1 MPPIPAMPTSR
12 WIMIGAAVVFVGALL
27 ASGALSSSEAELT
40 AATMTVTRRDFQVTH
55 VEAGEIRA
63 AKDEKIVAPRVRGQ
77 LKITHLY
84 PEGARVE
91 VGDLIL
97 QFDREQHAQE
107 VKDNAGRL
115 EQAKEDMR
123 KTLAQQSRKRAA
135 LVMQVEQQTA
145 SRDLARISLTKS
157 EFGSPVEREEAKI
170 KVENAVRALTQ
181 AETNVEAQEIIDRVE
196 LANRELRIAHRQKNY
211 DRSLSDYERL
221 SVHATQPGIIVYE
234 KIRKRGTDRQGK
246 VTEGDVVWGGTSLL
260 ALPELDS
267 MQVYTQVGEMD
278 VQRVKPGQTA
288 MIRLEAYPGPVFAG
302 VVRDVS
308 PMANELEY
316 APNVQVFDMVV
327 DIIEQ
332 DERLY
337 PGMSASVQVVI
348 DAVPD
353 ALAIPLSSL
362 FRRDDRTFVYRKTK
376 GGFEAIDVT
385 PGPDNGLD
393 VIIEEGL
400 SEGDTIS
407 LSDLGLL

>member
-1 MPPIPAMPTSR
+1 MSGMRKR
-12 WIMIGAAVVFVGALL
+12 WIALGVAVALAGVVL
-27 ASGALSSSEAELT
+27 AGGALSPSKAENT
-40 AATMTVTRRDFQVTH
+40 AATMTVRRADFQVTH

-63 AKDEKIVAPRVRGQ
+63 AKDEKIVAPRVHGQ
-77 LKITHLY
+77 LKIVHLY

-107 VKDNAGRL
+107 VKDNAGQL
-115 EQAKEDMR
+115 EQVREDLR
-123 KTLAQQSRKRAA
+123 KTLAQQDRKRAE
-135 LVMQVEQQTA
+135 LIMQVEQNTA

-157 EFGSPVEREEAKI
+157 EFGSSIEREEAKI
-170 KVENAVRALTQ
+170 KVENAERAVTQ
-181 AETNVEAQEIIDRVE
+181 AEANVEAQQIIDRVE
-196 LANRELRIAHRQKNY
+196 LANRQLRIAHRQKDY

-221 SVHATQPGIIVYE
+221 SVRATRPGIIVYE

-278 VQRVKPGQTA
+278 VQKVKPGQPA
-288 MIRLEAYPGPVFAG
+288 MIRLEAFPGPVFAG

-327 DIIEQ
+327 DITEQ

-348 DAVPD
+348 ESIPE
-353 ALAIPLSSL
+353 ALAIPLSAL
-362 FRRDDRTFVYRKTK
+362 FRHQDRSYVYRRTEK
-376 GGFEAIDVT
+376 GFEATDVT
-385 PGPDNGLD
+385 VGSDNGLD
-393 VIIEEGL
+393 VVIVEGL
-400 SEGDTIS
+400 SEGDVIS
-407 LSDLGLL
+407 LTDLGLL

>member
-1 MPPIPAMPTSR
+1 MPGSRKR
-12 WIMIGAAVVFVGALL
+12 WIMIGVGVVLAAVAL
-27 ASGALSSSEAELT
+27 ASATLSPSQDEKT
-40 AATMTVTRRDFQVTH
+40 AATMVVTRADFQVTH

-63 AKDEKIVAPRVRGQ
+63 AKDEKVVAPRVRGQ
-77 LKITHLY
+77 LKIVHLY

-97 QFDREQHAQE
+97 QFDREQHGQE
-107 VKDNAGRL
+107 VKDNAGDL

-123 KTLAQQSRKRAA
+123 KTLALQGRKRAD
-135 LVMQVEQQTA
+135 LVMQVEQSRA

-170 KVENAVRALTQ
+170 KIETAERALTQ
-181 AETNVEAQEIIDRVE
+181 AETNVEAQKIIDRVE
-196 LANRELRIAHRQKNY
+196 LANRDLSIAHRQKNY

-221 SVHATQPGIIVYE
+221 SVHATRPGIIVYE

-246 VTEGDVVWGGTSLL
+246 VMEGDVVWGGTSLL

-267 MQVYTQVGEMD
+267 MQVHSQVGEMD
-278 VQRVKPGQTA
+278 VQRVKPGQPA

-332 DERLY
+332 DTRLY
-337 PGMSASVQVVI
+337 PGMSASVEIVI
-348 DAVPD
+348 DAVAQ
-353 ALAIPLSSL
+353 ALTIPLSCL
-362 FRRDDRTFVYRKTK
+362 FRREDRTFVYRQAKDS
-376 GGFEAIDVT
+376 FEPVDVT
-385 PGPDNGLD
+385 TGPDNGIDIVIEGGLAEGD
-393 VIIEEGL
+393 VI
-400 SEGDTIS
+400 S
-407 LSDLGLL
+407 LTDLGLL

>member
-1 MPPIPAMPTSR
+1 MPDLSKR
-12 WIMIGAAVVFVGALL
+12 WIALGAAVILAGVVL
-27 ASGALSSSEAELT
+27 ASGALSPSKAENT
-40 AATMTVTRRDFQVTH
+40 AVTITVTRSDFQVTH

-77 LKITHLY
+77 LKIVHLY

-107 VKDNAGRL
+107 VKDNAGKL
-115 EQAKEDMR
+115 EQVKEDLR
-123 KTLAQQSRKRAA
+123 KTLAQQDRKRAE
-135 LVMQVEQQTA
+135 LIMQVAQSTA

-157 EFGSPVEREEAKI
+157 EFGSPIEREEAKI
-170 KVENAVRALTQ
+170 KVENSERAVTQ
-181 AETNVEAQEIIDRVE
+181 AKANVEAQQIIDRVE
-196 LANRELRIAHRQKNY
+196 LANRQLRIAHRQKDY
-211 DRSLSDYERL
+211 DRSLSDYGRL
-221 SVHATQPGIIVYE
+221 SVRATRPGIIVYE
-234 KIRKRGTDRQGK
+234 KIRKRGTNRRGK

-278 VQRVKPGQTA
+278 VQKVKPGQPA
-288 MIRLEAYPGPVFAG
+288 MIRLEAFPGPVFAG

-327 DIIEQ
+327 DITEQ

-348 DAVPD
+348 ESIPE
-353 ALAIPLSSL
+353 ALAIPLSTI
-362 FRRDDRTFVYRKTK
+362 FRHQGRTYVYSRTEK
-376 GGFEAIDVT
+376 GFEATDVT
-385 PGPDNGLD
+385 VGSENGLD
-393 VIIEEGL
+393 VVIVDGL
-400 SEGDTIS
+400 SEGDVIS
-407 LSDLGLL
+407 LTDLGLL